1 MRVSINEPYPGTQA
15 VLRAVALLKAFSDS
29 QPELGL
35 TELARSAGL
44 NKTTAF
50 RMLTALESAG
60 LVAKNH
66 ETESYRLGP
75 EVIALGG
82 RALRANHLYLA
93 ARPELETLARKTGE
107 TATLEVLSGA
117 ETLILDE
124 VLTQYFMGT
133 TPSVGTRWPAH
144 TTSTGKVL
152 LAYLPSEQ
160 LDALLSRTLA
170 KPTRHTVV
178 QPNQLR
184 REFEQVRARGYAVA
198 DEELEIGYVAVGA
211 PVRSHEDKVIAAI
224 SIGGPSV
231 RMTRTKIETV
241 APLVVQAADKIS
253 KRLGYSK
260 QN

>member
-1 MRVSINEPYPGTQA
+1 MAIHEPYPGTQA

-35 TELARSAGL
+35 TELSRSAKL

-60 LVAKNH
+60 LVIKNH

-93 ARPELETLARKTGE
+93 SRPELETLARKTGE
-107 TATLEVLSGA
+107 TTTLEVLVGS

-124 VLTQYFMGT
+124 VLSHYFVGT
-133 TPSVGTRWPAH
+133 TPSIGTRWPAH

-152 LAYLPSEQ
+152 LANLPEEE
-160 LDALLSRTLA
+160 LAALLGDKLA
-170 KPTRHTVV
+170 KPTVNSLTSLTA
-178 QPNQLR
+178 LR
-184 REFEQVRARGYAVA
+184 RDLQEVRLRGYAVA
-198 DEELEIGYVAVGA
+198 EEELEIGFVAVGA
-211 PVRSHEDKVIAAI
+211 AVRNHDGKVIAAI
-224 SIGGPSV
+224 SVGGPSV
-231 RMTRTKIETV
+231 RMNQAKIETV
-241 APLVVQAADKIS
+241 APLAMQAADKIS
-253 KRLGYSK
+253 KRLGYTKSI
-260 QN
+260 